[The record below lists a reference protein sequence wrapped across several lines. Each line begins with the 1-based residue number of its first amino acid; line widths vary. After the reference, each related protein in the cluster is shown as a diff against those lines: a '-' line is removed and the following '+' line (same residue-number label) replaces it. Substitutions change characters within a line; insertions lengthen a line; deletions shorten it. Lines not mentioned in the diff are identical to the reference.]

1 MADYNKLNAE
11 IIEKLKVIA
20 PNRVYVGE
28 DINEDFTHDEMPI
41 YGKFT
46 PDAVVEALTTE
57 EVAAVLKLCN
67 ANKIPVTT
75 RGAGTGL
82 AGGSTPIA
90 GGIVLGTDK
99 MNKILNIDE
108 DTLSATVQA
117 GVLLQDFYDAV
128 AEKGLFYPPDPGQKF
143 ATLGGNVSTNAGGMR
158 AVKYG
163 TTRDYVRAMTVV
175 TAKGEIIK
183 LGANVKKSSSGYS
196 LLHLMIGSEGTLG
209 IITEITLKL
218 LPAPKAQLSL
228 IVPFEDI
235 KAATSAVPKLLA
247 TGLNPQALEF
257 MEDDIVRMGEEYL
270 EREVFPKEFD
280 GVKAKAYLLISFD
293 GENMEK
299 LEDVSEAASET
310 LFDAGA
316 LDVLV
321 ADTPDRIKSAWSAR
335 DSFYPA
341 ISEATSE
348 LDECDVVV
356 PITRLADYLEFVR
369 SLRDK
374 YQIRVSYFGH
384 SGDGNTHIYFLK
396 DNLPEEEFQKKVEAG
411 MNDLYD
417 KAKELGGLVSGE
429 HGIGHAKQAYLAKS
443 LGPVQMEIM
452 QDIKKVFDPNYILNP
467 GKVCYKL

>member
-11 IIEKLKVIA
+11 IIEQLKAIA

-46 PDAVVEALTTE
+46 PEAVVEALTTE

-90 GGIVLGTDK
+90 GGVVLGTDK
-99 MNKILNIDE
+99 MNKILNID
-108 DTLSATVQA
+108 TGNLSATVQA

-143 ATLGGNVSTNAGGMR
+143 ATIGGNVSTNAGGMR

-175 TAKGEIIK
+175 TAKGDIIK
-183 LGANVKKSSSGYS
+183 LGANVKKSSTGYS

-209 IITEITLKL
+209 VITEVTLKL
-218 LPAPKAQLSL
+218 IPAPKAQLSL

-235 KAATSAVPKLLA
+235 TAAIAAVPKLLIS
-247 TGLNPQALEF
+247 GLNPQALEF
-257 MEDDIVRMGEEYL
+257 MEDDIVAMGEAYL
-270 EREVFPKEFD
+270 GREVFPKEFD
-280 GVKAKAYLLISFD
+280 GVKAKAYLLTTFD
-293 GENMEK
+293 GDNMET
-299 LEDVSEAASET
+299 LENVSEQASEL

-335 DSFYPA
+335 DSFYPS
-341 ISEATSE
+341 ITEATSE

-356 PITRLADYLEFVR
+356 PITRIADYIIFVR
-369 SLRDK
+369 SLREK
-374 YQIRVSYFGH
+374 YNIRISYFGH

-396 DNLPEEEFQKKVEAG
+396 DNLSEEEFQSKVEAG
-411 MNDLYD
+411 MAELYD
-417 KAKELGGLVSGE
+417 KAKEFGGLVSGE
-429 HGIGHAKQAYLAKS
+429 HGIGHAKQIYLAKCV
-443 LGPVQMEIM
+443 GPVQMDIM
-452 QDIKKVFDPNYILNP
+452 QGIKKVFDPNLILNP

>member
-11 IIEKLKVIA
+11 VIEQLKAIA
-20 PNRVYVGE
+20 PNRVYLGE

-46 PDAVVEALTTE
+46 PEAVVEATTTE
-57 EVAAVLKLCN
+57 EISAVLKLCN

-90 GGIVLGTDK
+90 GGVVLGTDK
-99 MNKILNIDE
+99 MNKILSIDT

-117 GVLLQDFYDAV
+117 GVLLQDLYDAV

-143 ATLGGNVSTNAGGMR
+143 ATIGGNVSTNAGGMR

-175 TAKGEIIK
+175 TASGEIIK
-183 LGANVKKSSSGYS
+183 LGANVKKSSTGYS

-209 IITEITLKL
+209 VITEVTVKL
-218 LPAPKAQLSL
+218 IPAPKAQLSL

-235 KAATSAVPKLLA
+235 TAAISAVPKILA
-247 TGLNPQALEF
+247 SGLNPQALEF
-257 MEDDIVRMGEEYL
+257 MEEDIVRMGEAYL
-270 EREVFPKEFD
+270 EKEVFPKEFD
-280 GVKAKAYLLISFD
+280 GVKAKAYLLTTFD
-293 GENMEK
+293 GDDMETLEN
-299 LEDVSEAASET
+299 VSEQASEV

-321 ADTPDRIKSAWSAR
+321 ADTPDRIKAAWAAR
-335 DSFYPA
+335 DAFYPS
-341 ISEATSE
+341 ITEDTSE

-356 PITRLADYLEFVR
+356 PIIRIADYLTFVR
-369 SLRDK
+369 TLEDK
-374 YQIRVSYFGH
+374 YQIRIRCFGH
-384 SGDGNTHIYFLK
+384 SGDGNMHIYLMK
-396 DNLPEEEFQKKVEAG
+396 DNLSEEEFMSKVEGA
-411 MNDLYD
+411 MDEMYD
-417 KAKELGGLVSGE
+417 KANEFGGLVSGE
-429 HGIGHAKQAYLAKS
+429 HGIGHAKQIYLERCV
-443 LGPVQMEIM
+443 GPVQMEIM
-452 QDIKKVFDPNYILNP
+452 QNIKKVFDPNLILNP